1 MRTHPT
7 ADAPPPALAGA
18 SATQAARRVAGAAGL
33 TYVGAVAIE
42 NMELLTAPRLG
53 SRVAAIRAGYADEA
67 FAAVTTTAGAFGLLA
82 YCAFAAALFAVVAR
96 AWPWAVLG
104 LVGGIG
110 GPAVAAAGLVAASV
124 LVAGGGG
131 GLSDDVVRA
140 LFEIAQRARIVSAL
154 FVALFLAGFGLA
166 AARTRALPPWL
177 AAFAFV
183 LAIPMAFAP
192 VAAFTG
198 GEPARI
204 AVVSAFAMQ
213 SLWIFTVSLWL
224 LLGDAGFGVVF
235 VRRAAFL
242 VLVLAA
248 GLVGLAML
256 AVPDSTAR
264 YFAWGLQPAGLAAF
278 AGGVYVGSAVVY
290 AVAIPRPEREVRP
303 LVAGAVVLSVSVFVF
318 TMVHLD
324 VFDLDRLQAWAWIVL
339 FAGFSA
345 IMIWLLVV
353 SGGVPGDGD
362 GGGGGPPL
370 VPWARAVCGAMG
382 ALLAV
387 VSLALW
393 LNPVGLT
400 DASPFALSA
409 LGGRFAGAW
418 IALLA
423 TVLGWAAWDG
433 GARMARLPALALV
446 ALPAGALVA
455 GLRTLG
461 DLDAPLL
468 YVAVLAV
475 LAALGGAVY
484 RAAGQR

>member
-1 MRTHPT
+1 
-7 ADAPPPALAGA
+7 
-18 SATQAARRVAGAAGL
+18 VAGAAGL
-33 TYVGAVAIE
+33 TYIGAVAIE

-67 FAAVTTTAGAFGLLA
+67 FAAVTTAAGAFGLLA

-124 LVAGGGG
+124 LVAGGGA

-166 AARTRALPPWL
+166 ATRTRALPPWL

-192 VAAFTG
+192 IAAFTG

-204 AVVSAFAMQ
+204 AVIAAFSLQ

-256 AVPDSTAR
+256 AVPEATGR
-264 YFAWGLQPAGLAAF
+264 YFAWGLQPAALAAF

-318 TMVHLD
+318 TMVHVD

-339 FAGFSA
+339 FAGFST
-345 IMIWLLVV
+345 IMIGLLVV

-362 GGGGGPPL
+362 GPPL
-370 VPWARAVCGAMG
+370 VPWARAVCGAVG

-387 VSLALW
+387 VALALW
-393 LNPVGLT
+393 INPVGLS

-433 GARMARLPALALV
+433 GARTARLPALALV

-468 YVAVLAV
+468 YLAV
-475 LAALGGAVY
+475 LAALAALGVAVY
-484 RAAGQR
+484 RAAEQP